1 MPGILCGF
9 FLVAGEDIDDTV
21 LLVNSAWTYVPWVV
35 AAQSATFNHG
45 RSRHAD
51 ITGRCRN
58 TKISGAKERGIA
70 TALCPYQGRTKSQ
83 SEADLIAKIEESGAD
98 FILLAGFMRVLSA
111 EFVAHFE
118 GRIINIHPSL
128 LPKYKGLDTHQ
139 RALHAK
145 DDSHGV
151 TVHLV
156 TAGLDE
162 GPIIAQ
168 AAIPILANDD
178 EQTLSER
185 LLPVEHA
192 LYGTV
197 IDALITGDLRVTKG
211 AFEWQLI
218 PQLPVKVAQLLI
230 PS

>member
-1 MPGILCGF
+1 MNPADSPLKIAVLISGRGSNMLALSDMFAVHGAKCELA
-9 FLVAGEDIDDTV
+9 LVA
-21 LLVNSAWTYVPWVV
+21 
-35 AAQSATFNHG
+35 
-45 RSRHAD
+45 AD
-51 ITGRCRN
+51 NNCAGLAL
-58 TKISGAKERGIA
+58 AKERGIA
-70 TALCPYQGRTKSQ
+70 TALCPYQGRTKAQ
-83 SEADLIAKIEESGAD
+83 SEAELIAKLEEAGAD
-98 FILLAGFMRVLSA
+98 FILLAGFMRILSA
-111 EFVAHFE
+111 DFVAHFE

-139 RALHAK
+139 RALNAK
-145 DDSHGV
+145 DESHGV

-168 AAIPILANDD
+168 AAIPILAHDD

-197 IDALITGDLRVTKG
+197 IEALITGDLRARKG
-211 AFEWQLI
+211 EFAWQCI
-218 PQLPVKVAQLLI
+218 PQLPVKVGKLLI

>member
-1 MPGILCGF
+1 MRRLPNMALRFAILISGRGSNMLALSDMFAVHGAKCELA
-9 FLVAGEDIDDTV
+9 LVA
-21 LLVNSAWTYVPWVV
+21 
-35 AAQSATFNHG
+35 
-45 RSRHAD
+45 AD
-51 ITGRCRN
+51 NNCAGLAL
-58 TKISGAKERGIA
+58 AKERGIA
-70 TALCPYQGRTKSQ
+70 TALCPYQGRTKAQ
-83 SEADLIAKIEESGAD
+83 SEAELIAKIEEAGAD
-98 FILLAGFMRVLSA
+98 FILLAGFMRILSA
-111 EFVAHFE
+111 DFVAHFE

-139 RALHAK
+139 KALNAK
-145 DDSHGV
+145 DERHGV

-168 AAIPILANDD
+168 AAIPILAHDD

-192 LYGTV
+192 LYSTV
-197 IDALITGDLRVTKG
+197 IEALITGDLRARKG
-211 AFEWQLI
+211 EFSWQCI
-218 PQLPVKVAQLLI
+218 PQLPVKAGELLI